1 MYYFPNYEPVHCSMS
16 GSNCCFMTHIQVSQE
31 VGIVVWHF
39 HFFKYFQQFFVI
51 HTVKGVSIV
60 NETEVDI
67 FLEFS
72 CLFYDLMD
80 VGNLVSD
87 SSAFSKSSLYIWMF
101 SVHTLLTLA

>member
-67 FLEFS
+67 FLEFL
-72 CLFYDLMD
+72 CFFCDPMAI
-80 VGNLVSD
+80 GNSVSG
-87 SSAFSKSSLYIWMF
+87 SSAFSKSILCIWIF
-101 SVHTLLTLA
+101 LVHLL